1 MTRLKTLIAA
11 TAGLLAVSAGAAFAG
26 DVTVVTTGV
35 QARGGTLYAAL
46 QARDQFMQTTFTR
59 GVARENPAAGT
70 VELVF
75 RDVPAGDYAV
85 TLLHDEDGDRRMGM
99 TGMFPREGYAMVRGE
114 ELRSS
119 PTFDLVK
126 VSVPAA
132 GARLTTGM
140 NYYDGRM
147 PGTPR

>member
-1 MTRLKTLIAA
+1 MTRLKTLIVA

-26 DVTVVTTGV
+26 DVTVVATGV
-35 QARGGTLYAAL
+35 QARGGMLYAAL
-46 QARDQFMQTTFTR
+46 QGRDQFMQTTFTR
-59 GVARENPAAGT
+59 GTVRENPAAGT
-70 VELVF
+70 VELTF
-75 RDVPAGDYAV
+75 RDVPTGDYAIS
-85 TLLHDEDGDRRMGM
+85 LLHDEDGDRRMGM
-99 TGMFPREGYAMVRGE
+99 NGMFPREGYAMVRGE

-132 GARLTTGM
+132 GARFTAGM

-147 PGTPR
+147 PTATR